1 MARIG
6 PPPPPI
12 AEQEPFWQPL
22 GRTVFAFGHLEK
34 QIDWCIS
41 ALLDADTTRGE
52 PSVASQIRNICS
64 RIALVEALFRQLTAD
79 EQQRAALHGLMKE
92 LRVLI
97 KFRNGVLHGPWGT
110 YLEDRHTWQKPRTDS
125 FHLGPGFFEVSLEE
139 VDEQIERAAEIGN
152 ALVQLIRPVADERTA
167 RAVDAP

>member
-1 MARIG
+1 MPYIG
-6 PPPPPI
+6 PPAPPN
-12 AEQEPFWQPL
+12 AAQEPFWQPL
-22 GRTVFAFGHLEK
+22 GRIVFTFGHLET

-41 ALLDADTTRGE
+41 ALLDTHGTQGE

-79 EQQRAALHGLMKE
+79 EHQRTQLHGLVKE
-92 LRVLI
+92 LRVLL

-110 YLEDRHTWQKPRTDS
+110 YLEERRTWQKPRTDP

-139 VDEQIERAAEIGN
+139 VNEKIERAAETGN
-152 ALVQLIRPVADERTA
+152 ALVQLVRRLADERAA
-167 RAVDAP
+167 RAVPAP